1 MDFLKYN
8 CGGRRRSRPTI
19 FELLNEWFSNLASV
33 VTPMT
38 VWQSGFVRGLSTT
51 ATLILLPLKLVG
63 QLRPRNAVTALFAI
77 AIIPFVVSANPIELP
92 TSIHDFLDLNC
103 FECHN
108 SVDKKGEL
116 DLESLTFDPSNHST
130 LNLWAFV
137 HDRVRDGEMPPPE
150 DSLVEPE
157 ERQDFLREFEEV
169 LHDVSRK
176 EIVAEGR
183 VKSRRLNR
191 IEYENTI
198 QDLLGVKIPLLEII
212 PEDMTID
219 GFSNIAEGQ
228 QVSYHLLQKYLE
240 VVDLMLDES
249 FDRAMEPPPVAKE
262 PLSKHLRLTEVD
274 PFARSKLP
282 TIFFYEGYKCFL
294 TGEKKTYRYE
304 NGQFLDANLDLDLQ
318 GTLEKNAEIE
328 ALLTDG
334 PYKRFY
340 PANELG
346 IGPERNDP
354 NERQGIQKD
363 GFVYSYPTTFGFHGR
378 MAGTRVPST
387 GWYRIT
393 VRAKAHNPP
402 EGRNVWGRIYT
413 GILRAKAP
421 AVYWVGKFEATE
433 ELQDFTYDAWIRK
446 DHIIGVQPIDKT
458 IEWQSS
464 KKMASTAIIDDGSTG
479 IATQSMVVERIH
491 PGLETPELRKRLF
504 GKLKIRNGELVSRR
518 PESDLKRL
526 MTEFAERAFR
536 RPVSKYELEPYYAF
550 AMDALESSGSL
561 LKGLKAGYRSILSSH
576 RFVYFTEDPGQLD
589 NYNIATRLSYFLWSS
604 PPDEELLAQAKRKRL
619 SRPKYLRAQVE
630 RMLNDPRAEAFVTN
644 FTDSWLELR
653 DINFTTP
660 DAKLYPEF
668 DNILVHSMLDE
679 TRAFVKHMIDENLSV
694 TNVIDSDFAMLNERL
709 AKHYGIEFGTETGMR
724 KVALSEEDHRGGII
738 TQASVL
744 KVTANG
750 TTTSPIVRGVWLL
763 ERILGKH
770 VPPPPD
776 QVPAV
781 EPDIRGAVSIR
792 DQLDKHRNTP
802 SCMACHKLID
812 PPGFALESY
821 DVIGGWRE
829 NYRAIQDK
837 GAWADGP
844 VVDASYYMQDGR
856 PFENV
861 VGFKKLALEDT
872 EQITRNLVNQVA
884 MYATGAEI
892 EFADRREIDQIVE
905 ALADDNYGFR
915 SLLHAV
921 TQSDI
926 FLSK

>member
-1 MDFLKYN
+1 MRTL
-8 CGGRRRSRPTI
+8 
-19 FELLNEWFSNLASV
+19 
-33 VTPMT
+33 
-38 VWQSGFVRGLSTT
+38 LSTILFLSSIS
-51 ATLILLPLKLVG
+51 TLIGKGTPEVELP
-63 QLRPRNAVTALFAI
+63 I
-77 AIIPFVVSANPIELP
+77 AIR
-92 TSIHDFLDLNC
+92 DFFDLNC
-103 FECHN
+103 YECHN
-108 SVDKKGEL
+108 DVDKKGEL
-116 DLESLTFDPSNHST
+116 DLESLVFDPSNHST
-130 LNLWAFV
+130 LDLWAFV

-150 DSLVEPE
+150 ESLVEPQ
-157 ERQDFLREFEEV
+157 ERQRFLREFEKV
-169 LHDVSRK
+169 LHEVSRE

-183 VKSRRLNR
+183 VKLRRLNR

-198 QDLLGVKIPLLEII
+198 QDLLGVKIPLLEML

-228 QVSYHLLQKYLE
+228 SVSYHLLQKYLG
-240 VVDLMLDES
+240 VVDRMLDES
-249 FDRAMEPPPVAKE
+249 FGRAVRPPPSAKE
-262 PLSKHLRLTEVD
+262 PLSKDLRLTEVD
-274 PFARSKLP
+274 PFATSKLP

-294 TGEKKTYRYE
+294 TSENKTYRYE
-304 NGQFLDANLDLDLQ
+304 NGQFVDANLDLDLQ
-318 GTLEKNAEIE
+318 GTLARNAEIE
-328 ALLTDG
+328 ELLTKG
-334 PYKRFY
+334 PYKRVY
-340 PANELG
+340 QANELG
-346 IGPERNDP
+346 VGAERVQ
-354 NERQGIQKD
+354 NERQGIYHD
-363 GFVYSYPTTFGFHGR
+363 GFVYSFPTTHGFHGR
-378 MAGTRVPST
+378 MAGTRVPET

-402 EGRNVWGRIYT
+402 KGRNVWGRIYT

-433 ELQDFTYDAWIRK
+433 EVQEFSYDAWIRK
-446 DHIIGVQPIDKT
+446 DHIIGIQPIDKT

-464 KKMASTAIIDDGSTG
+464 KKMADVATIEDGSTA

-491 PGLETPELRKRLF
+491 PGLDTPELRRRLF
-504 GKLKIRNGELVSRR
+504 GKLKIRNGELVSVR

-526 MTEFAERAFR
+526 MGEFAERAFR
-536 RPVSKYELEPYYAF
+536 RPVSESELEPYNAF
-550 AMDALESSGSL
+550 AVDTLESSGSL
-561 LKGLKAGYRSILSSH
+561 LKALKAGYRAILSSH
-576 RFVYFTEDPGQLD
+576 RFVYFSEDPGKLD
-589 NYNIATRLSYFLWSS
+589 DYAIATRLSYFLWSS
-604 PPDEELLAQAKRKRL
+604 SPDDELLAQARKNRL
-619 SRPKYLRAQVE
+619 SRPRYLRAQVE
-630 RMLNDPRAEAFVTN
+630 RMLDDPKTDVFVQN

-660 DAKLYPEF
+660 DVKLYPEF

-679 TRAFVKHMIDENLSV
+679 TRAFVKHMLDENLSV
-694 TNVIDSDFAMLNERL
+694 TNVIDSDFTILNERL
-709 AKHYGIEFGTETGMR
+709 AKHYGIEFGTQTGLR
-724 KVALSEEDHRGGII
+724 KVALREEDHRGGII

-802 SCMACHKLID
+802 SCMACHKMID
-812 PPGFALESY
+812 PPGFALENY

-829 NYRAIQDK
+829 NYRAINGEAK
-837 GAWADGP
+837 SWIEGP
-844 VVDASYYMQDGR
+844 LVDASYHMKDGKSFQD
-856 PFENV
+856 V
-861 VGFKKLALEDT
+861 AGFKEIALNDT
-872 EQITRNLVNQVA
+872 ERIARNLVNQVI

-892 EFADRREIDQIVE
+892 EFADRREIDEIVN
-905 ALADDNYGFR
+905 ALADDDYGFR
-915 SLLHAV
+915 SLIHAV